1 MFSRLNTRFGGMSI
15 ISPPTRAR
23 QRSPSIQARENCD
36 DADIAQTRFVGGRLR
51 SDGGVRCRLG
61 SALACAE
68 RFAPQSGADH
78 DPTTPNV
85 GSLAMT
91 DPILKKAMEKRDAAL
106 REVERWEEWIRGY
119 MDLSEPTVDS
129 LDIPMARSG
138 PSEVEPTDGLNL
150 ASSLRDPAH
159 SAGGGNGKA
168 VWPRGESAS

>member
-1 MFSRLNTRFGGMSI
+1 
-15 ISPPTRAR
+15 
-23 QRSPSIQARENCD
+23 
-36 DADIAQTRFVGGRLR
+36 
-51 SDGGVRCRLG
+51 
-61 SALACAE
+61 
-68 RFAPQSGADH
+68 
-78 DPTTPNV
+78 
-85 GSLAMT
+85 MT

-138 PSEVEPTDGLNL
+138 PDQGEATSGINL

-159 SAGGGNGKA
+159 SVGVGNGKA